1 MQLRYYQQDAID
13 AVLKNESQFGKQ
25 LVVMPTGAGKT
36 ICFAALAQ
44 HKLPSRTLVLA
55 DKEKLVE
62 QACEKIE
69 QSTGMIAGREQAQYK
84 ADHDNA
90 IVVSS
95 VQTMINRLG
104 KWPKNHFDT
113 VVVDEAHH
121 CVADMWQEVLAH
133 FDDHAKVV
141 GFTATPFRSDKRELA
156 SYFDE
161 VSYEIG
167 LKTLIDDRFLCPIKL
182 KALPTRIDLNN
193 VPTVAGDFHA
203 GKLHDTLTPLLR
215 DIALQIKQHAGGR
228 KTLVFVP
235 LIATSKAFVE
245 ICKDIGLKAHH
256 VSSAEKDKRTL
267 LKYFSSC
274 DGELMSNA
282 MILTEGYDNPKI
294 SCVVNLRPTKST
306 TLYCQMVGRGTRI
319 AANKDDLLVLDFLWD
334 HQRHN
339 LVRPANIFTENPEVA
354 RIMTE
359 RSFKGGGEVDMTEL
373 ERDALEERHRT
384 LEERIRENRQRK
396 ARTLDPTEFS
406 LVLGNLGA
414 AEYEP
419 TMPWHHEPI
428 TTKQR
433 QILNRAKFDMESV
446 QDRGHASALID
457 MIVPRW
463 KEKMATPPQVM
474 MLRKLRHPN
483 PTKAT
488 FKEADQYISR
498 MFRR

>member
-121 CVADMWQEVLAH
+121 CVADMWQEVLGH
-133 FDDHAKVV
+133 FDNHAKVV

-228 KTLVFVP
+228 KTLVFLP
-235 LIATSKAFVE
+235 LIATSKVFVK
-245 ICKDIGLKAHH
+245 ICKEIGLKAHH

-267 LKYFSSC
+267 LKYFGSC

-282 MILTEGYDNPKI
+282 MILTEGYDCPKI
-294 SCVVNLRPTKST
+294 SCVVSLRPTKST
-306 TLYCQMVGRGTRI
+306 TLYCQMIGRGTRI
-319 AANKDDLLVLDFLWD
+319 APNKEDLLVLDFLWD

-354 RIMTE
+354 RLMTE
-359 RSFKGGGEVDMTEL
+359 RSFGGEERDMSEL
-373 ERDALEERHRT
+373 ERDALAERHRT

-406 LVLGNLGA
+406 LVLGDLGV

-419 TMPWHHEPI
+419 TMAWHHDPI
-428 TTKQR
+428 TPKQR
-433 QILNRAKFDMESV
+433 QILSRAKFDLESV
-446 QDRGHASALID
+446 QNKGHAAKLIG
-457 MIVPRW
+457 MIVPRFEG
-463 KEKMATPPQVM
+463 KLATPKQVM

-488 FKEADQYISR
+488 FKEADEYIGR